1 MQPTFRVAA
10 GEDADALLAMMREL
24 NEHEG
29 MAFDE
34 PKARAALAALF
45 ADERF
50 GVAHLILSGGETAG
64 YLVVTFG
71 FSVEFGGRDAF
82 VDELFI
88 RDEFR
93 GRGIGKAALGR
104 AEEVCRERGIRALH
118 LEVER
123 ANERAQTLYRK
134 SGFQDHDRYLL
145 TKWLSRNDEG

>member
-1 MQPTFRVAA
+1 MEPTFRTAEA
-10 GEDADALLAMMREL
+10 EDADALLSMMREL

-29 MAFDE
+29 MDFDE
-34 PKARAALAALF
+34 PKARAALTQLV

-50 GVAHLILSGGETAG
+50 GVAHLILFGDEPAG

-71 FSVEFGGRDAF
+71 FSIEFGGRDAF

-88 RDEFR
+88 KDEFR
-93 GRGIGKAALGR
+93 GRGIGKAALVR
-104 AEEVCRERGIRALH
+104 AEEVCRARGIRALH

-134 SGFQDHDRYLL
+134 SGFRDHDRYLL
-145 TKWLSRNDEG
+145 TKWF

>member
-1 MQPTFRVAA
+1 METTFRIAEAA
-10 GEDADALLAMMREL
+10 DADALLTMMREL

-34 PKARAALAALF
+34 PKARAALAQLF

-50 GVAHLILSGGETAG
+50 GVAHLMLSGGETAG
-64 YLVVTFG
+64 YLVITFG
-71 FSVEFGGRDAF
+71 FSIEFGGRDAF

-88 RDEFR
+88 KDEFR
-93 GRGIGKAALGR
+93 GRGIGKAALAR
-104 AEEVCRERGIRALH
+104 AEEVCRARGIRALH

-134 SGFQDHDRYLL
+134 SGYLDHDRYLL
-145 TKWLSRNDEG
+145 TKWLLISDR

>member
-1 MQPTFRVAA
+1 METTFRIA
-10 GEDADALLAMMREL
+10 GAGDAGALLSMMRAL
-24 NEHEG
+24 NAHEG

-34 PKARAALAALF
+34 PRARAALAQLF

-71 FSVEFGGRDAF
+71 FSIEFGGRDAF

-88 RDEFR
+88 KDEFR
-93 GRGIGKAALGR
+93 GRGLGKAALVR

-123 ANERAQTLYRK
+123 ANEPAQTLYRK
-134 SGFQDHDRYLL
+134 SGFLDHDRYLL
-145 TKWLSRNDEG
+145 TKWL

>member
-1 MQPTFRVAA
+1 METTFRIA
-10 GEDADALLAMMREL
+10 GAGDAGALLSMMREL
-24 NEHEG
+24 NAHEG

-34 PKARAALAALF
+34 PQARAALAQLF
-45 ADERF
+45 TDERF

-71 FSVEFGGRDAF
+71 FSIEFGGRDAF

-88 RDEFR
+88 KDEFR
-93 GRGIGKAALGR
+93 GRGLGKAALVR

-118 LEVER
+118 LEVAR

-134 SGFQDHDRYLL
+134 SGFLDHHRYLL
-145 TKWLSRNDEG
+145 TKWL

>member
-1 MQPTFRVAA
+1 MEPTFRIAEA
-10 GEDADALLAMMREL
+10 GDADALLSMMREL

-34 PKARAALAALF
+34 PKARAALAQLF

-50 GVAHLILSGGETAG
+50 GVAHLILFGEEPAG

-71 FSVEFGGRDAF
+71 FSIEFGGRDAF
-82 VDELFI
+82 VDELFV
-88 RDEFR
+88 REEFR
-93 GRGIGKAALGR
+93 GRGVGKAALGR
-104 AEEVCRERGIRALH
+104 AEEVCRARGIRALH

-134 SGFQDHDRYLL
+134 SGFRDHDRYLL
-145 TKWLSRNDEG
+145 TKWL

>member
-1 MQPTFRVAA
+1 MEPTFRIAEA
-10 GEDADALLAMMREL
+10 GDAGALLSMMREL

-34 PKARAALAALF
+34 PKARAALAQLI
-45 ADERF
+45 ADGRF
-50 GVAHLILSGGETAG
+50 GVAHLILFGDEPAG

-71 FSVEFGGRDAF
+71 FSIEFGGRDAF

-88 RDEFR
+88 KDEFR
-93 GRGIGKAALGR
+93 GRGVGKAALGR
-104 AEEVCRERGIRALH
+104 AEEVCRARGIRALH

-134 SGFQDHDRYLL
+134 SGFRDHDRYLL
-145 TKWLSRNDEG
+145 TKWLS

>member
-1 MQPTFRVAA
+1 MMEPTFRVATA
-10 GEDADALLAMMREL
+10 ADADALLAMMRGL

-34 PKARAALAALF
+34 TKARDALAQLF

-50 GVAHLILSGGETAG
+50 GVAQLILFGGEPAG

-71 FSVEFGGRDAF
+71 FSIEFGGRDAF
-82 VDELFI
+82 VDELFV
-88 RDEFR
+88 REEFR
-93 GRGIGKAALGR
+93 GRRVGKAALGR
-104 AEEVCRERGIRALH
+104 AEEVCRARGIRALH

-134 SGFQDHDRYLL
+134 SGFRDHDRYLL
-145 TKWLSRNDEG
+145 TKWL